1 MTMDEYTRYR
11 ETASW
16 RLRCVYSDLLGTPS
30 AHDVHPS
37 RAVIHL
43 LDQLAAEQQPELAW
57 SELGSDQ
64 KWIIQLYS
72 TGVMERFGGLNI
84 VDKGLLPM
92 GVMTMLRARKVTWQ
106 TVL

>member
-1 MTMDEYTRYR
+1 MTMDEYTRHR
-11 ETASW
+11 ETASLGLW
-16 RLRCVYSDLLGTPS
+16 RVYMDLLSTPS
-30 AHDVHPS
+30 SYDVRPS
-37 RAVIHL
+37 RAVVHL
-43 LDQLAAEQQPELAW
+43 LDRLAEEQPELAW

-72 TGVMERFGGLNI
+72 AGVIRRFGGLNI
-84 VDKGLLPM
+84 VDRGLLPM